1 MLAQMDGEETSMK
14 MHLQL
19 LRESEII
26 QRTLEEDGWN
36 FEWEQDGS
44 LMVRHDLVA
53 DETACRNRLQHLG
66 LLTTSS
72 LRIKF
77 VP

>member
-1 MLAQMDGEETSMK
+1 MK
-14 MHLQL
+14 LHLQL

-66 LLTTSS
+66 LLTASS
-72 LRIKF
+72 VRIKF